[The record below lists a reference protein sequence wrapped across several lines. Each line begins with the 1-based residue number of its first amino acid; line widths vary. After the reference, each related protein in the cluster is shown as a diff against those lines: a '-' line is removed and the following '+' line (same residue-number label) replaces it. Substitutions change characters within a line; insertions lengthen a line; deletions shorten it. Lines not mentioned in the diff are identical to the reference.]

1 MERKF
6 SFISNCIE
14 GDSYALV
21 MTSWKLDADGN
32 RINTVNETK
41 TGLTLQ
47 QCFDEA
53 VLFVEINKD

>member
-6 SFISNCIE
+6 SFVSNCIE

-21 MTSWKLDADGN
+21 MTSWKLDSEGN
-32 RINTVNETK
+32 RIDVINETK

-53 VLFVEINKD
+53 VIFVDQNKD

>member
-6 SFISNCIE
+6 SFVSNCIE
-14 GDSYALV
+14 DDSYALI
-21 MTSWKLDADGN
+21 MSSWKLDIDGN
-32 RINTVNETK
+32 RIDLINETK

-53 VLFVEINKD
+53 MFFVEQNKS